1 MNTTM
6 TAAEVLTA
14 DDVIREGNVRVI
26 LPWDGRVG
34 EMWWDRGRRL
44 FGLAGLNGERTPH
57 RFLFHSTWA
66 DLKAHYAR
74 HDATILRAPAGAE
87 IGDLVR

>member
-14 DDVIREGNVRVI
+14 DDVVREGNVRVI

-34 EMWWDRGRRL
+34 EVWWDSARRL
-44 FGLAGLNGERTPH
+44 FGLAGLNGDRCPA
-57 RFLFHSTWA
+57 RFLFHASWA
-66 DLKAHYAR
+66 DIKDRYAWR
-74 HDATILRAPAGAE
+74 DATICRAPAGTE

>member
-6 TAAEVLTA
+6 TAIDVLTA
-14 DDVIREGNVRVI
+14 EDVIREGNVCVI

-34 EMWWDRGRRL
+34 ELWWDASRRL
-44 FGLAGLNGERTPH
+44 FGLAGLNGDRVPV
-57 RFLFHSTWA
+57 RFLFHATWA

-74 HDATILRAPAGAE
+74 HDATIRRAPVGVE

>member
-14 DDVIREGNVRVI
+14 DDVVREGNIRVV

-34 EMWWDRGRRL
+34 EVWWDAARRL
-44 FGLAGLNGERTPH
+44 FGLAGLNAEQVPR

-74 HDATILRAPAGAE
+74 RGATVLRAPSGARV
-87 IGDLVR
+87 GDLVR

>member
-14 DDVIREGNVRVI
+14 DDVVREGNVRVI

-34 EMWWDRGRRL
+34 EVWWDSARRL
-44 FGLAGLNGERTPH
+44 FGLAGLNGDRIPA
-57 RFLFHSTWA
+57 RFLFHAMWA

-74 HDATILRAPAGAE
+74 HDAMIRRAPVGAE